1 MHTAAI
7 LCGGTA
13 SVEGTTESKMVRWI
27 PILVAHR
34 PYSQVARQG
43 GAKFAK
49 EKVRCTSVRPPL
61 GRRRNI

>member
-13 SVEGTTESKMVRWI
+13 SIEGTTESKMVRWI

-43 GAKFAK
+43 EGGGKIAQ
-49 EKVRCTSVRPPL
+49 EKVR
-61 GRRRNI
+61 